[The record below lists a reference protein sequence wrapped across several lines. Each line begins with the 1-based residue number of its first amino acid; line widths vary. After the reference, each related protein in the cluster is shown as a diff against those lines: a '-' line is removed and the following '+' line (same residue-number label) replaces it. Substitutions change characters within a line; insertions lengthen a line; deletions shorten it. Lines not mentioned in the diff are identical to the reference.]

1 MCLMI
6 DKWTNDLIEKWRL
19 KINTSKND
27 IELKQSSMLDETLNF
42 EL

>member
-1 MCLMI
+1 MI
-6 DKWTNDLIEKWRL
+6 DKWTNDLIKKWKL